1 MWAGWTD
8 EQKEGIFADPTT
20 GDILDLNG
28 GYAPFKIGEPNG
40 EEAEN
45 CIVKWTDEN
54 NLENNKLWI
63 DTSCNGESIAS
74 CFLEKTP
81 TQFKLRGM
89 SSVLTRVQHSN

>member
-8 EQKEGIFADPTT
+8 QEKEGTFADPNT
-20 GDILDLNG
+20 GEILDLNG

-54 NLENNKLWI
+54 NLEENKLWV
-63 DTSCNGESIAS
+63 DKSCHDESVAS
-74 CFLEKTP
+74 CFLERTP
-81 TQFKLRGM
+81 PQFKLRG
-89 SSVLTRVQHSN
+89 TF